1 MIKFFNLLLITLVL
15 QCSIGF
21 SQDYIE
27 GVISYK
33 NESGEIIPLPGVTI
47 FWQNTSTGTI
57 SNIDGNYKLLKS
69 NLSNS
74 LVFKFLGYKEEI
86 SDVSNK
92 RFYNTTMLKDENIL
106 DEVVVNKKKKN
117 NSKII
122 F

>member
-74 LVFKFLGYKEEI
+74 LVFKFLGYKEE
-86 SDVSNK
+86 N
-92 RFYNTTMLKDENIL
+92 
-106 DEVVVNKKKKN
+106 
-117 NSKII
+117 
-122 F
+122 